1 MAGEDVPALVVDRG
15 SGMCKA
21 GFAGDAA
28 PIAIFPWT
36 VGFRRLQGA
45 MNSTGYMDL
54 DDANGAQRKQGILT
68 LKYPEDGLVTN
79 WDDVEKVNNEVR

>member
-1 MAGEDVPALVVDRG
+1 MAGGDVPALVIDRG
-15 SGMCKA
+15 SGVCKA

-36 VGFRRLQGA
+36 VGFSRLQGA

-54 DDANGAQRKQGILT
+54 DDANESQRKQGILST
-68 LKYPEDGLVTN
+68 YLEDGLVTN